1 MSSKTLSAVLQK
13 RIRRLCLNDFPCGP
27 VNWTKNCP
35 DRADTEDIDARLDLL
50 RCPHSPWKSDPSW
63 SPQAPAL
70 RELAVLTPGHL
81 NDRFIYNY
89 FTTLRIVD
97 KGVSV
102 IDEGLL
108 KFSKLEELVLTSNE
122 ITEISAQNLP
132 STLKI
137 LELRANRLSA
147 LDGLTSSPPPRL
159 HHLGL
164 GSNSFGSHGDVFQLT
179 GKHWP
184 QLLSLDL
191 GDCEFQDQQA
201 LVNTLTTLPCLRT
214 LVLEGN
220 PFTLASCYPG
230 FTLDSLPRLSYLDT
244 LQISPDERHRF
255 RGLAKMSDLTVD
267 RASATVSIGRMRG
280 IPDPLSAD
288 NGTNSDFPVVTYG
301 YFITYDF
308 CGHEIPADPKLDSES
323 KLDAST
329 TAHVTEDGFSDADL
343 QSNRNCEKETSKLD
357 TRDSMVYAERTC
369 HEIAQVSRHSTAKL
383 TWSECMDFSDTQTYV
398 VRNLGGLK
406 RFFNLGLNLQI
417 EEEKVLSWPAVS
429 KDITMTKSSQN
440 EKEKKGGKD
449 KQTSVKS
456 GSTKEKSKDKKKK
469 SAPELVHDAP
479 IRRLLGSVHVPLQSL
494 TRRGQRVDV
503 LCDFGVLHTEEA
515 PQTLE
520 KAS

>member
-1 MSSKTLSAVLQK
+1 M
-13 RIRRLCLNDFPCGP
+13 
-27 VNWTKNCP
+27 
-35 DRADTEDIDARLDLL
+35 DLL

-70 RELAVLTPGHL
+70 RELAVLRPEHL

-102 IDEGLL
+102 IDEGLS

-122 ITEISAQNLP
+122 ITEIPAQNLP
-132 STLKI
+132 CTLK
-137 LELRANRLSA
+137 
-147 LDGLTSSPPPRL
+147 
-159 HHLGL
+159 
-164 GSNSFGSHGDVFQLT
+164 
-179 GKHWP
+179 
-184 QLLSLDL
+184 LLSLDL

-230 FTLDSLPRLSYLDT
+230 FTVDSLPRLSYLDT
-244 LQISPDERHRF
+244 SQISPDERRRF

-267 RASATVSIGRMRG
+267 RASATVGVGRMRG

-288 NGTNSDFPVVTYG
+288 NCTNSDFPVVTYR
-301 YFITYDF
+301 YYITYDF
-308 CGHEIPADPKLDSES
+308 FSHRIPDNLRLDSES

-329 TAHVTEDGFSDADL
+329 TAHATEDGFSDADL

-357 TRDSMVYAERTC
+357 TRDSMVYPEGTC
-369 HEIAQVSRHSTAKL
+369 HDIAQVSRHSTAKL

-406 RFFNLGLNLQI
+406 RFLNLGLHLQL

-429 KDITMTKSSQN
+429 KDVTMTKSSQN

-449 KQTSVKS
+449 KQTPVKS
-456 GSTKEKSKDKKKK
+456 GSTKDKSKDKKKK

-494 TRRGQRVDV
+494 TRRGQKVDV
-503 LCDFGVLHTEEA
+503 LCDFGALHTEEA
-515 PQTLE
+515 PQALE